1 MPKIDIPISALQVAD
16 EDGSMIVPAVGDAVS
31 FTVEGAVESIGDEYA
46 VVSMESVNGDPAYAE
61 EVVDEQ
67 AAIDA
72 PSRDDLMAE
81 MEAIDAAGG
90 L

>member
-1 MPKIDIPISALQVAD
+1 MPKVDIPISALQVAD
-16 EDGSMIVPAVGDAVS
+16 EDGSVIVPAVGDAVS

-46 VVSMESVNGDPAYAE
+46 VVSMESVNGEPAYAE
-61 EVVDEQ
+61 EVVDE
-67 AAIDA
+67 ATAVEA
-72 PSRDDLMAE
+72 PNRDDLIAE

>member
-1 MPKIDIPISALQVAD
+1 MPKVDIPISALQVAD

-31 FTVEGAVESIGDEYA
+31 FTVEGSVESIGDEYA
-46 VVSMESVNGDPAYAE
+46 VVGMESVNGEPAYTEDVVE
-61 EVVDEQ
+61 EE
-67 AAIDA
+67 AAVEA
-72 PSRDDLMAE
+72 PNRDDLMAE

>member
-1 MPKIDIPISALQVAD
+1 MPKVDIPISALQVAD
-16 EDGSMIVPAVGDAVS
+16 EDGSIIVPAVGDAVS

-46 VVSMESVNGDPAYAE
+46 VVSMESVNGEPAYAE
-61 EVVDEQ
+61 EVVDE
-67 AAIDA
+67 ATAVEA
-72 PSRDDLMAE
+72 PNRDDLIAE

>member
-1 MPKIDIPISALQVAD
+1 MPKVDIPISALQVAD

-46 VVSMESVNGDPAYAE
+46 VVGMESVKGEPAYTEDVVEE
-61 EVVDEQ
+61 EVAVE
-67 AAIDA
+67 A
-72 PSRDDLMAE
+72 PSRDDLIAE
-81 MEAIDAAGG
+81 MEAIDAAG

>member
-46 VVSMESVNGDPAYAE
+46 VVGMESVNGEPAYSEDVVEE
-61 EVVDEQ
+61 EVAVE
-67 AAIDA
+67 A
-72 PSRDDLMAE
+72 PSRDDLIAE

>member
-1 MPKIDIPISALQVAD
+1 MPKVDIPISALQVAD

-46 VVSMESVNGDPAYAE
+46 VVGMESVNGEPAYAE
-61 EVVDEQ
+61 EVVDAA
-67 AAIDA
+67 AAIEA
-72 PSRDDLMAE
+72 PSRDDLIAE
-81 MEAIDAAGG
+81 MEAIDSAGG

>member
-1 MPKIDIPISALQVAD
+1 MPKVDIPISALQVAD

-46 VVSMESVNGDPAYAE
+46 VVGMESVNGEPAYAE
-61 EVVDEQ
+61 DVVEEEVAVE
-67 AAIDA
+67 A
-72 PSRDDLMAE
+72 PSRDDLIAE
-81 MEAIDAAGG
+81 MEAIDAAAG

>member
-46 VVSMESVNGDPAYAE
+46 VVSMESVNGEPAYAE

>member
-46 VVSMESVNGDPAYAE
+46 VVSMESVNGEPAYAE
-61 EVVDEQ
+61 EVVDE
-67 AAIDA
+67 ATAVEA
-72 PSRDDLMAE
+72 PNRDDLIAE

>member
-1 MPKIDIPISALQVAD
+1 
-16 EDGSMIVPAVGDAVS
+16 
-31 FTVEGAVESIGDEYA
+31 
-46 VVSMESVNGDPAYAE
+46 
-61 EVVDEQ
+61 VDE
-67 AAIDA
+67 ATAIEA

>member
-1 MPKIDIPISALQVAD
+1 MPKVDIPISALQVAD

-46 VVSMESVNGDPAYAE
+46 VDSMESVNGEPAYAE
-61 EVVDEQ
+61 EVVDE
-67 AAIDA
+67 ATAVEA
-72 PSRDDLMAE
+72 PNRDDLIAE

>member
-1 MPKIDIPISALQVAD
+1 MPKVDIPISALQVAD
-16 EDGSMIVPAVGDAVS
+16 EDGSVIVPAVGDAVS

-46 VVSMESVNGDPAYAE
+46 VVGMESVNGEPAYTEDVVE
-61 EVVDEQ
+61 EDVAVE
-67 AAIDA
+67 A

-81 MEAIDAAGG
+81 MEAIDSAGG

>member
-1 MPKIDIPISALQVAD
+1 MPKVDIPISALQVAD
-16 EDGSMIVPAVGDAVS
+16 EDGSVIVPAVGDAVS

-46 VVSMESVNGDPAYAE
+46 VVGMESVNGEPAYAE
-61 EVVDEQ
+61 EVVDEA
-67 AAIDA
+67 AAIEA
-72 PSRDDLMAE
+72 PNRDDLIAE

>member
-1 MPKIDIPISALQVAD
+1 MPKVDIPISALQVAD

-46 VVSMESVNGDPAYAE
+46 VVGMESVNGEPAYPE
-61 EVVDEQ
+61 EVVEEQ
-67 AAIDA
+67 MEVEA

>member
-16 EDGSMIVPAVGDAVS
+16 EDGSVIVPAVGDAVS
-31 FTVEGAVESIGDEYA
+31 FTVEGAVESLGDEYA
-46 VVSMESVNGDPAYAE
+46 VVGMESVNGEPAYAG
-61 EVVDEQ
+61 EVVDEA
-67 AAIDA
+67 AAIEA

>member
-1 MPKIDIPISALQVAD
+1 MPKVDIPISALQVAD

-31 FTVEGAVESIGDEYA
+31 FTVEGSVESIGDEYA
-46 VVSMESVNGDPAYAE
+46 VVGMESVNGEPAYTE
-61 EVVDEQ
+61 DVVDE
-67 AAIDA
+67 AAAVEA
-72 PSRDDLMAE
+72 PNRDDLIAE

>member
-1 MPKIDIPISALQVAD
+1 MPKVDIPITALQVAD

-31 FTVEGAVESIGDEYA
+31 FTIDGAVESIGDEYA
-46 VVSMESVNGDPAYAE
+46 VVGMESVNGEPAYTEDVVE
-61 EVVDEQ
+61 EEM
-67 AAIDA
+67 AIEA

-81 MEAIDAAGG
+81 LEAIDEAGG

>member
-1 MPKIDIPISALQVAD
+1 MPKVDIPITALQVAD

-46 VVSMESVNGDPAYAE
+46 VVGMESINGESAYAE
-61 EVVDEQ
+61 EVVDE
-67 AAIDA
+67 AAAVEA
-72 PSRDDLMAE
+72 PERGELIAA
-81 MEAIDAAGG
+81 MEEIDAAGG

>member
-1 MPKIDIPISALQVAD
+1 MPKVDIPISALQVAD

-31 FTVEGAVESIGDEYA
+31 FTVEGAVESIGDDYA
-46 VVSMESVNGDPAYAE
+46 VVSMESVNGEPAYAE
-61 EVVDEQ
+61 EVVEE
-67 AAIDA
+67 AAAVEA
-72 PSRDDLMAE
+72 PNRDDLIAE

>member
-31 FTVEGAVESIGDEYA
+31 FTVEGSVESLGDEYA
-46 VVSMESVNGDPAYAE
+46 SVGMESVNGEPAYTE
-61 EVVDEQ
+61 EVVEEEVV
-67 AAIDA
+67 DA
-72 PSRDDLMAE
+72 PSRDELIAE